1 MERCYNHAAYVF
13 NRSKSKTQ
21 PRVVADLWEKTACE
35 EPVMLRLIRPAA
47 IILLVVAIS
56 LSAAA
61 SANSLFKKGKDA
73 EARQNY
79 EQAYEYYKQAY
90 DLKPKDLAY
99 RAAYERLRFY
109 AGASHVKRG
118 QLLRDS
124 GKLDEALAEFQ
135 KAVEVDPSSPI
146 AQQEIRRTQQMID
159 AAKAPG
165 PKASAPSPSGLEQRV
180 QEAQGPVELAAISNI
195 PITLKLTEDTKVI
208 YETVG
213 KLAGI
218 NVLFDPDYTSRRVKI
233 ELNGVTL
240 EQALEIIALESKTFW
255 RPVTPNTIFVASDT
269 PAKRKDVEQSVIKT
283 FYLAN
288 LSQPTELQD
297 VVNALRQILEIS
309 RIQPLP
315 SQGALVVRGTPDQ
328 IALAEKLVG
337 DLDKARSEV
346 IVDVAV
352 MQVSRDKARTLGIN
366 PPTSATVAL
375 QNNINTTTPATTT
388 GGTTTTTGNTGS
400 TSGSANQINLNR
412 LGNLNATDFT
422 VTINPATAT
431 ALFNDSTTKIIQ
443 NPQIRAVD
451 GQKASLKIGDRVPVA
466 TGSFQPGIGG
476 VGINPLV
483 NTQFHYLDVG
493 VNIDITPRVHAA
505 REVTLKISMDIS
517 NVTGQSNIGG
527 ISQPI
532 IGQRKIEH
540 EIRLKEGEVNL
551 LGGMLEDSTT
561 KSLSGIPGLSQIPIL
576 RYLFGQTNTEH
587 RENEIVFALIPHIVR
602 SQDLSELNQRA
613 LQVGTASAIELR
625 RVSRPAPGD
634 GGAPTQPTPTPP
646 PAQSAPPPAQTPP
659 PSQGSAGGAAS
670 FMFDPAN
677 VTQPAGSTFAV
688 NVLLT
693 GAQNVYS
700 VPLQVRYDPKVLQLV
715 NVSNGGLLSQD
726 GQSVALV
733 HRDDDQSGAL
743 QITATRPP
751 GSAGISGQGAVV
763 TLTFMAKASGQSTL
777 TISKGGAKDPNMQ
790 SLPVSGA
797 VATVTVQ

>member
-1 MERCYNHAAYVF
+1 MR
-13 NRSKSKTQ
+13 
-21 PRVVADLWEKTACE
+21 
-35 EPVMLRLIRPAA
+35 RLIRPAA
-47 IILLVVAIS
+47 AALVIL
-56 LSAAA
+56 AATLPA
-61 SANSLFKKGKDA
+61 LADKAKSMYLKGKDA

-79 EQAYEYYKQAY
+79 EAAYDEYKQAY
-90 DLKPKDLAY
+90 DLKPKDLQY
-99 RAAYERLRFY
+99 RAAFERLRFL
-109 AGASHVKRG
+109 AAASHVHRG
-118 QLLRDS
+118 QLLREA
-124 GKLDEALAEFQ
+124 GKLQEALAEFQ
-135 KAVEVDPSSPI
+135 KANEIDPSSFI
-146 AQQEIRRTQQMID
+146 AQQELRRTQKLID
-159 AAKAPG
+159 SAHAPPPRAAV
-165 PKASAPSPSGLEQRV
+165 SPSGLEKRV
-180 QEAQGPVELAAISNI
+180 EEAQGPIDLAPISNA

-213 KLAGI
+213 KLAGV

-240 EQALEIIALESKTFW
+240 EDALQIIALESKTFW
-255 RPVTPNTIFVASDT
+255 RPVTPNTIFVAQDN
-269 PAKRKDVEQSVIKT
+269 PAKRKEIEQSVIKT

-309 RIQPLP
+309 KIQPLN

-337 DLDKARSEV
+337 DLDKARPEV
-346 IVDVAV
+346 IVEVAV
-352 MQVSRDKARTLGIN
+352 MQVSRDKVHTLGIS

-375 QNNINTTTPATTT
+375 QNNITNTTTGTSTN
-388 GGTTTTTGNTGS
+388 TTTTTTTSN
-400 TSGSANQINLNR
+400 TSGTTGTPNQVNLNR

-431 ALFNDSTTKIIQ
+431 ALFTDTSTKLIQ

-483 NTQFHYLDVG
+483 NTQFQYLDVG
-493 VNIDITPRVHAA
+493 VNIDITPRVHAG
-505 REVTLKISMDIS
+505 REVSLKVSMDIS
-517 NVTGQSNIGG
+517 SVTSHANIGG
-527 ISQPI
+527 IDQPV

-540 EIRLKEGEVNL
+540 EIRLKEGEINL
-551 LGGMLEDSTT
+551 LGGMLEDQQSR
-561 KSLSGIPGLSQIPIL
+561 SLTGIPGLSQIPIL

-602 SQDLSELNQRA
+602 AQDLNDLNQKA

-625 RVSRPAPGD
+625 RVSHPAPAAQVPTPAPAPPVQPPPEANPQPPQAEA
-634 GGAPTQPTPTPP
+634 GAP
-646 PAQSAPPPAQTPP
+646 
-659 PSQGSAGGAAS
+659 S

-677 VTQPAGSTFAV
+677 VTQPLGSTFAV
-688 NVLLT
+688 NVLLS

-700 VPLQVRYDPKVLQLV
+700 VPLQVSYDPKFLQVV

-726 GQSVALV
+726 GQAVALV
-733 HRDDDQSGAL
+733 HRNDDSAGAL

-751 GSAGISGQGAVV
+751 GSNGVSGQGAVV
-763 TLTFMAKASGQSTL
+763 TLTFLAKGSGQSTL
-777 TISKGGAKDPNMQ
+777 TISKGGAKDPGMQ
-790 SLPVSGA
+790 PIPVAGA